1 MSYDPKSPEMRR
13 RRFRPI
19 PVRMLVPNVITL
31 LAICAGLTA
40 IRLSTEG
47 RMELAVAAIVF
58 AAVLDGIDGRVARMI
73 KGQSKFGAELDSLAD
88 FVNFGVA
95 PGLIL
100 YFWQLHELNNG
111 GWIAAMVFA
120 ISGGLRLAR
129 FNATMDDPNKPAF
142 AANFFTGVPAP
153 AGAIT
158 VLLPIYLAFLGLP
171 RPPATLTALYTLLI
185 AFLMVSR
192 LPVFSGKTVRMRVP
206 PEMVLPV
213 FVSVI
218 FFIALLIGYPWH
230 ILSALHGA
238 VPLEP
243 AARDGSRIATMS
255 ARPPRRRCAGWR
267 ALRRLRRRRWLRGP
281 RTGAGQSARPAE
293 LSGRT
298 NRWTSWVRSRCRL
311 YGLTEVRPF
320 EKWPTQKSG
329 ENAVTESATA
339 PLPAALLEALARY
352 DTPTICNA
360 MEVVAPER
368 RLIGY
373 TTKPLVCPFPDL
385 PPMVGYAR
393 TVTIRSVLKS
403 GSAGRRAGQAP
414 HRILRICRH
423 RPRPAHHASSR
434 ISTAPTS
441 AMARSGARS
450 KATCTRR
457 SAASASSPTD
467 RSATSRNGRRVSRR
481 WPARS
486 ARRMPGFTPKASAA
500 RFASPE

>member
-1 MSYDPKSPEMRR
+1 MEAMQMPFDPKSTEMRR

-58 AAVLDGIDGRVARMI
+58 AAALDGIDGRVARMI

-100 YFWQLHELNNG
+100 YFWQLHEIHNG

-142 AANFFTGVPAP
+142 ATNFFTGVPAP

-158 VLLPIYLAFLGLP
+158 VLLPVYLAFLGLP
-171 RPPATLTALYTLLI
+171 KPHPTLTALYTLLI

-192 LPVFSGKTVRMRVP
+192 LPVFSGKAIRMRVP

-230 ILSALHGA
+230 ILSA
-238 VPLEP
+238 
-243 AARDGSRIATMS
+243 GSVLFLLS
-255 ARPPRRRCAGWR
+255 LPAGW
-267 ALRRLRRRRWLRGP
+267 
-281 RTGAGQSARPAE
+281 
-293 LSGRT
+293 
-298 NRWTSWVRSRCRL
+298 
-311 YGLTEVRPF
+311 
-320 EKWPTQKSG
+320 KSY
-329 ENAVTESATA
+329 
-339 PLPAALLEALARY
+339 R
-352 DTPTICNA
+352 DQQ
-360 MEVVAPER
+360 R
-368 RLIGY
+368 
-373 TTKPLVCPFPDL
+373 
-385 PPMVGYAR
+385 
-393 TVTIRSVLKS
+393 
-403 GSAGRRAGQAP
+403 
-414 HRILRICRH
+414 
-423 RPRPAHHASSR
+423 
-434 ISTAPTS
+434 
-441 AMARSGARS
+441 
-450 KATCTRR
+450 
-457 SAASASSPTD
+457 
-467 RSATSRNGRRVSRR
+467 
-481 WPARS
+481 
-486 ARRMPGFTPKASAA
+486 ASAA
-500 RFASPE
+500 QAAVPADATASNPAAPYTPAVGEAEQDNRPARLN